1 MSKGKAALGGALSGA
16 AGGAALGPW
25 GALAGGALG
34 ALGGLFGD
42 SDITP
47 LSPEEIA
54 QMQAGGTEFDKIRM
68 DPTAMNA
75 WMNALRQMQGVADEG
90 GMDLQSRVAQ
100 RQAQA
105 MAAQHEQM
113 QRQAIQQAASNSQR
127 YGGGGELAAQ
137 MMAQQGGANTA
148 AMAGAQN
155 ASDARNR
162 AIAAM
167 AKTGQMAGDM
177 RGQQFSEQA
186 ARAQSQDAI
195 NRFNASQRG
204 SAYMANKG
212 LTAAGSNDSRNQ
224 GSNIGQ
230 TVGGALQ
237 AFGPD
242 LFGSTK
248 KKEKQPGYGYGASG
262 GGVTL

>member
-1 MSKGKAALGGALSGA
+1 MSDYIDIASRGLEGLMSIFGGGSN
-16 AGGAALGPW
+16 
-25 GALAGGALG
+25 
-34 ALGGLFGD
+34 
-42 SDITP
+42 IKP
-47 LSPEEIA
+47 LTPEEIA
-54 QMQAGGTEFDKIRM
+54 QMQAGQTEYDKIRL

-75 WMNALRQMQGVADEG
+75 WMNALKQMQGVADEG

-105 MAAQHEQM
+105 MAAQQEQM

-155 ASDARNR
+155 ASDARSR

-167 AKTGQMAGDM
+167 AKSGQMAGDI

-204 SAYMANKG
+204 NAFMANKG
-212 LTAAGSNDSRNQ
+212 LGMAADRDSANRGAAIGAAAG
-224 GSNIGQ
+224 G
-230 TVGGALQ
+230 VLGA
-237 AFGPD
+237 GEY
-242 LFGSTK
+242 LFGSQK
-248 KKEKQPGYGYGASG
+248 KKQEPNYAGWGI
-262 GGVTL
+262 TP

>member
-1 MSKGKAALGGALSGA
+1 MSGKAKAALGGALSGA
-16 AGGAALGPW
+16 AGGAALGPL
-25 GALAGGALG
+25 GAIGGGLLG
-34 ALGGLFGD
+34 ALGGLFGGE

-47 LSPEEIA
+47 LTPAEIA

-68 DPTAMNA
+68 DPAAMNA
-75 WMNALRQMQGVADEG
+75 WMGALRQMQGVANEG

-113 QRQAIQQAASNSQR
+113 QRQAIQQAAANSQR

-137 MMAQQGGANTA
+137 MMAQQGGANSA
-148 AMAGAQN
+148 FMAGSQN
-155 ASDARNR
+155 AADARNR

-177 RGQQFSEQA
+177 RGQQFAEQA

-212 LTAAGSNDSRNQ
+212 LGMAADRDSANR
-224 GSNIGQ
+224 GAAIGAEA
-230 TVGGALQ
+230 GGILGA
-237 AFGPD
+237 GEY

-248 KKEKQPGYGYGASG
+248 KKKGIDDGIAG
-262 GGVTL
+262 GGIS